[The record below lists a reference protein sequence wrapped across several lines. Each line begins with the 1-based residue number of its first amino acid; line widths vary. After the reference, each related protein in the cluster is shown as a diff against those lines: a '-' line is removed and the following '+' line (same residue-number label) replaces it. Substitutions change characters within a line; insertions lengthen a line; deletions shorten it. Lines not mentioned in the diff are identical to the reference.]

1 MWSSNSPLKR
11 KRQSVSNGK
20 PITILLVDDHEI
32 VRQGLKTVL
41 AQDSRL
47 RIVGEATTA
56 REAIDRASALKPD
69 VVLLDI
75 RLPDK
80 SGVEACG
87 DILEQCPTTHV
98 LFLTSYADDDTVLA
112 AVLAGAHGYLIKEIG
127 VDTLMDSIKRVAAGE
142 TILDPVATK
151 RVLSLVKSRGEAPA
165 GGTQE
170 PLSPQEQR
178 VVALVAEGKTNKEI
192 AGDMGLSPKTVK
204 NYLSN
209 IYQKLQISRRA
220 QAAALFAKQSA
231 DKTKPQKS

>member
-1 MWSSNSPLKR
+1 M
-11 KRQSVSNGK
+11 GIDK
-20 PITILLVDDHEI
+20 PIGILLVDDHEI

-47 RIVGEATTA
+47 RVVGEAGTA
-56 REAIDRASALKPD
+56 KEAVAAAAATKPD

-75 RLPDK
+75 RLPDG
-80 SGVEACG
+80 SGVDVCG
-87 DILEQCPTTHV
+87 DILEQCPSTRV

-127 VDTLMDSIKRVAAGE
+127 VDPLVESIKRVAAGE

-151 RVLSLVKSRGEAPA
+151 RVLSLVKNRTEAPP
-165 GGTQE
+165 GGGQE

-192 AGDMGLSPKTVK
+192 AAGMGLSPKTVK

-209 IYQKLQISRRA
+209 IYQKLQITRRA
-220 QAAALFAKQSA
+220 QAAVLFAKQSA
-231 DKTKPQKS
+231 DKLKR

>member
-1 MWSSNSPLKR
+1 MNAA
-11 KRQSVSNGK
+11 K

-47 RIVGEATTA
+47 RIIGEVTTA
-56 REAIDRASALKPD
+56 KEAVAAAVASKPD

-75 RLPDK
+75 RLPDR
-80 SGVEACG
+80 SGVDACG
-87 DILEQCPTTHV
+87 DILEHCPATRV

-127 VDTLMDSIKRVAAGE
+127 VDTLVDSIKRVASGE

-151 RVLSLVKSRGEAPA
+151 RVLSLVKSRSEAPA
-165 GGTQE
+165 GGMQE

-178 VVALVAEGKTNKEI
+178 VVALVADGKTNKEI
-192 AGDMGLSPKTVK
+192 ARDMGLSPKTVK

-209 IYQKLQISRRA
+209 IYQKLQITRRA
-220 QAAALFAKQSA
+220 QAAVLYAKQTA
-231 DKTKPQKS
+231 DKPKR

>member
-1 MWSSNSPLKR
+1 MSA
-11 KRQSVSNGK
+11 GK

-56 REAIDRASALKPD
+56 KEAVSTAVTLKPD
-69 VVLLDI
+69 IVLLDI
-75 RLPDK
+75 RLPDG
-80 SGVEACG
+80 SGVDACV
-87 DILEQCPTTHV
+87 DILEHCPATRV

-112 AVLAGAHGYLIKEIG
+112 AVLAGAHGYLVKEIG
-127 VDTLMDSIKRVAAGE
+127 IDTLVDSIKRVAAGE

-151 RVLSLVKSRGEAPA
+151 RVLSLVKTRSETPS
-165 GGTQE
+165 TDLQE
-170 PLSPQEQR
+170 PLSPQEQKII
-178 VVALVAEGKTNKEI
+178 ALVAEGKTNKEI
-192 AGDMGLSPKTVK
+192 AAVMGLSPKTVK

-209 IYQKLQISRRA
+209 IFQKLQITRRA

-231 DKTKPQKS
+231 DKTKR

>member
-1 MWSSNSPLKR
+1 MSA
-11 KRQSVSNGK
+11 GK
-20 PITILLVDDHEI
+20 PITIVLVDDHEI

-56 REAIDRASALKPD
+56 KTAVATVAASRPD

-75 RLPDK
+75 RLPDG
-80 SGVEACG
+80 SGVDACG
-87 DILEQCPTTHV
+87 EILEQCPNTRV

-127 VDTLMDSIKRVAAGE
+127 VDTLVDSIKRVAAGE

-151 RVLSLVKSRGEAPA
+151 RVLSLVKSRSEAPA
-165 GGTQE
+165 GQTQE
-170 PLSPQEQR
+170 PLSHQEQR

-192 AGDMGLSPKTVK
+192 AADMGLSPKTVK

-209 IYQKLQISRRA
+209 IYQKLQITRRA
-220 QAAALFAKQSA
+220 QAAVLYTRQS
-231 DKTKPQKS
+231 TTGKPPKS